1 MDFANILTIKTAWIN
16 ITSKIQ
22 AIAMSILVNAKK
34 KRREEFN
41 CGQGPIQTTWTMDQN
56 QQTIWTE
63 TESKQTIRTATENKP
78 TIRTATE

>member
-34 KRREEFN
+34 KRLEEFN
-41 CGQGPIQTTWTMDQN
+41 
-56 QQTIWTE
+56 
-63 TESKQTIRTATENKP
+63 
-78 TIRTATE
+78 